1 MRQKPIQIDSLPLL
15 KDPLFIAGFDG
26 WGNALDISRGM
37 VDYLIQKF
45 DAEPFGKLNPDF
57 FYRFDENR
65 PVVDIK
71 NGRLDQTVTEFFKNF
86 AVKFAGFH
94 VFLEKL

>member
-45 DAEPFGKLNPDF
+45 DAQPFGKLNPDF
-57 FYRFDENR
+57 TLR
-65 PVVDIK
+65 
-71 NGRLDQTVTEFFKNF
+71 
-86 AVKFAGFH
+86 
-94 VFLEKL
+94 